1 MGSHQTEWGVLTCHD
16 KWVFVRLH
24 RGTDLQRAYITFS
37 SVEEQSN
44 NTKPFRALLGLLLA
58 SNYGIDV
65 PSHANMQATL
75 TTLIEENQDQPSSP
89 SGSSQNSLFDP
100 TNEPRPREEGQRADP
115 YPLRGQNL
123 NKDTNPDI
131 VVSRFTLHKEC
142 VCINYPLS

>member
-1 MGSHQTEWGVLTCHD
+1 MGSHRTEWGVLTCHD

-58 SNYGIDV
+58 SNYEIDV

-75 TTLIEENQDQPSSP
+75 TTIVEVNQDQPSSP
-89 SGSSQNSLFDP
+89 SRSSQNSLFDP
-100 TNEPRPREEGQRADP
+100 TNEPRPREEGQRAYP
-115 YPLRGQNL
+115 YPLRGRNL

-131 VVSRFTLHKEC
+131 VVSRFTLHKEN
-142 VCINYPLS
+142 VFINYPLS

>member
-75 TTLIEENQDQPSSP
+75 TTIVEENQDQPSSP
-89 SGSSQNSLFDP
+89 SRSSQGSLFDP
-100 TNEPRPREEGQRADP
+100 TNEPRPREEVQRVEP
-115 YPLRGQNL
+115 SPLRGRDL
-123 NKDTNPDI
+123 SKDTNPDI
-131 VVSRFTLHKEC
+131 VVSRSILRKEN
-142 VCINYPLS
+142 VSIDYILS